1 MKRVL
6 ILLAAALAVLP
17 DAASA
22 HHSFAAEYD
31 SSKVMMLVGVIN
43 KVDQQNPYGF
53 FYLNVTNATTGRVT
67 NWAMETPGPNQL
79 VRNGFTRDLYQAMID
94 NKEKVTVKAYAARDG
109 AKRAFAETITR
120 ADGRTVITISVGGV
134 DTNVGR
140 APQSGSVTV
149 DGVPVPEAD
158 ARGRGG
164 QRGGGAPAQSA
175 PVSKTSHELNE
186 LNESNSFNSWLIP
199 HLRSANNHVT

>member
-1 MKRVL
+1 RQRRWLPSCSRTSELKSCVFLEVTTMKRAL
-6 ILLAAALAVLP
+6 IALAAALAVLP
-17 DAASA
+17 VAALA

-31 SSKVMMLVGVIN
+31 SSKPMTLVGVIN
-43 KVDQQNPYGF
+43 KVDQHNSYGF

-134 DTNVGR
+134 AGAVGR
-140 APQSGSVTV
+140 APRGDAVTI
-149 DGVPVPEAD
+149 DGVPQPD
-158 ARGRGG
+158 SGG
-164 QRGGGAPAQSA
+164 GGGGGGARPPAGA
-175 PVSKTSHELNE
+175 GP
-186 LNESNSFNSWLIP
+186 
-199 HLRSANNHVT
+199 R